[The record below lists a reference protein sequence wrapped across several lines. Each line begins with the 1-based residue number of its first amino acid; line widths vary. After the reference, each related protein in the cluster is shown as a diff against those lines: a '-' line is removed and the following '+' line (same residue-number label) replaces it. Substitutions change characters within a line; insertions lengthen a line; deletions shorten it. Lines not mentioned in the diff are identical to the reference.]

1 MNEETMTPAT
11 SGMTVSQ
18 GMKDD
23 LLTTAKWMKF
33 LCIIGCIG
41 AAIMVI
47 IGIAMIALGSTIGG
61 LAGSVGSTVGGAFL
75 GVLYLAMSALYIY
88 PIIKG
93 FQFASATKAACLSDN
108 EAQLAR
114 GFASLSAMVKFFGIL
129 TIVILVFYV
138 LALLGAGALFAGMS
152 MVK

>member
-11 SGMTVSQ
+11 MGMTVSQ
-18 GMKDD
+18 DMKDD

-33 LCIIGCIG
+33 LCIIGSIG

-47 IGIAMIALGSTIGG
+47 IGIAMVALGTTIGG
-61 LAGSVGSTVGGAFL
+61 LAGSAGSTVGSAFL
-75 GVLYLAMSALYIY
+75 GVIYLAMSALYIY
-88 PIIKG
+88 PIVKG

-114 GFASLSAMVKFFGIL
+114 GFASLRAMVKFFGIL
-129 TIVILVFYV
+129 TIVILVFYA
-138 LALLGAGALFAGMS
+138 LALLGACALFAGMS

>member
-11 SGMTVSQ
+11 TGMTVSQ

-47 IGIAMIALGSTIGG
+47 IGIAMVALGTTIGG
-61 LAGSVGSTVGGAFL
+61 LAGSAGSTVGGAFL

-93 FQFASATKAACLSDN
+93 FQFANGTKAACLTDN
-108 EAQLAR
+108 EYELAR
-114 GFASLSAMVKFFGIL
+114 GFAGLRDLLRFMGILAIVCIVIYVLIFFGMFIVGL
-129 TIVILVFYV
+129 T
-138 LALLGAGALFAGMS
+138 AL
-152 MVK
+152 

>member
-11 SGMTVSQ
+11 MGMTVSQ
-18 GMKDD
+18 DMKDD

-33 LCIIGCIG
+33 LCIIGYIG

-47 IGIAMIALGSTIGG
+47 IGIAMVALGTTIGG
-61 LAGSVGSTVGGAFL
+61 LAGSAGSTVGGAFL

>member
-47 IGIAMIALGSTIGG
+47 IGIAMVALGTTIGG
-61 LAGSVGSTVGGAFL
+61 LAGSAGSTVGR
-75 GVLYLAMSALYIY
+75 ALSGYVR
-88 PIIKG
+88 PLH
-93 FQFASATKAACLSDN
+93 LSHH
-108 EAQLAR
+108 QGIPVCQCHQGRL
-114 GFASLSAMVKFFGIL
+114 SLRQ
-129 TIVILVFYV
+129 
-138 LALLGAGALFAGMS
+138 
-152 MVK
+152 

>member
-1 MNEETMTPAT
+1 
-11 SGMTVSQ
+11 
-18 GMKDD
+18 
-23 LLTTAKWMKF
+23 
-33 LCIIGCIG
+33 
-41 AAIMVI
+41 
-47 IGIAMIALGSTIGG
+47 
-61 LAGSVGSTVGGAFL
+61 
-75 GVLYLAMSALYIY
+75 MSALYIY

-114 GFASLSAMVKFFGIL
+114 GFTSLSAMVKFFGIL

>member
-1 MNEETMTPAT
+1 MAPPSA
-11 SGMTVSQ
+11 VWPV
-18 GMKDD
+18 
-23 LLTTAKWMKF
+23 LLVQ
-33 LCIIGCIG
+33 LSEVHSCR
-41 AAIMVI
+41 
-47 IGIAMIALGSTIGG
+47 
-61 LAGSVGSTVGGAFL
+61 AGNNC
-75 GVLYLAMSALYIY
+75 ALYIY
-88 PIIKG
+88 PIVKG

>member
-1 MNEETMTPAT
+1 MIEETMTPAT
-11 SGMTVSQ
+11 TGMTVSQ

-33 LCIIGCIG
+33 LCIIGSIG
-41 AAIMVI
+41 AVIMVI
-47 IGIAMIALGSTIGG
+47 IGIAMIALGTTIGG
-61 LAGSVGSTVGGAFL
+61 LAGSAGSTVGGAFL

-108 EAQLAR
+108 EAQLAC

>member
-1 MNEETMTPAT
+1 MIEETMTPAT

-47 IGIAMIALGSTIGG
+47 IGIAMVALGTTIGG
-61 LAGSVGSTVGGAFL
+61 LAGSAGSTVGGAFL
-75 GVLYLAMSALYIY
+75 GVLYLVFSIY
-88 PIIKG
+88 NG
-93 FQFASATKAACLSDN
+93 
-108 EAQLAR
+108 
-114 GFASLSAMVKFFGIL
+114 
-129 TIVILVFYV
+129 
-138 LALLGAGALFAGMS
+138 
-152 MVK
+152 